1 MDRWKTLQSLNIKIS
16 KLIYNL
22 INFNKLFL
30 YQDKFI
36 FFEDYLVVQWLN
48 FELKSSIWRN
58 YYISLE
64 LKLQGTINLFEPDF
78 MSFDGRLCWIPII
91 QFEFNK
97 TILTD
102 TIFLFNGDCKCHI
115 LFIWYILIWPISYG
129 AYLMPYIWYILI
141 GLGKVIMKSLAM
153 LHWEL
158 RGSFWVHIWAFR
170 LNNFTR

>member
-1 MDRWKTLQSLNIKIS
+1 MDRLKTLQSLNIKIS

-30 YQDKFI
+30 NQDKFI

-48 FELKSSIWRN
+48 FELKSSSWQN

-115 LFIWYILIWPISYG
+115 LFIWYIDMTHIIWGLSY
-129 AYLMPYIWYILI
+129 AIYMIYTDWTRQSYYEVTRNAALRVERFL
-141 GLGKVIMKSLAM
+141 LGSY
-153 LHWEL
+153 W
-158 RGSFWVHIWAFR
+158 SFSIE
-170 LNNFTR
+170 